1 MSVSFHTPPLT
12 PLFPLTAQGLAKD
25 QIIYICSARSLNM
38 NSQSMEKKFIPIYT
52 DLMLKERMLKND
64 VLFGKSQK

>member
-1 MSVSFHTPPLT
+1 
-12 PLFPLTAQGLAKD
+12 
-25 QIIYICSARSLNM
+25 M

>member
-1 MSVSFHTPPLT
+1 MLC
-12 PLFPLTAQGLAKD
+12 
-25 QIIYICSARSLNM
+25 QIIKYELS
-38 NSQSMEKKFIPIYT
+38 EHGKKFIPIYT